1 MDNELLAQMT
11 RAYEAWMPRQLRDWY
26 PRDERLRLARKEMRP
41 HAEHVANGEF
51 GVGFRDHLNSID
63 GPNVEDPLAW
73 ANRHVKFADGHW
85 CVAGIRFLG
94 LDPKKPFVHVVAT
107 SVPSELDGLAPYAQ
121 HLHNEFAD
129 FAPVAIRF
137 ELPNPPESADVD
149 QWIVAGLVSELRAS
163 PRRPLSDQVRLI
175 PAAPE
180 DMVEYADD
188 VLGNVVKQTPEVA
201 TWTEAATLPQLQSC
215 AETGALCAVEVG
227 GKRAGVIAA
236 ARDDANGMRGF
247 QVYEFLLDDHAR
259 GRGLAPAAMQHLC
272 DVLPAHPGDTLWG
285 TIHAGNGPSLGNALA
300 VGREKIAAFVWV
312 ERRGDL

>member
-41 HAEHVANGEF
+41 HAEHVANREF

-63 GPNVEDPLAW
+63 GPNVKDPLAW

-107 SVPSELDGLAPYAQ
+107 SVPPELDGLAPYAQ

-188 VLGNVVKQTPEVA
+188 VLGNVVKQTPDVA

-215 AETGALCAVEVG
+215 AETGALYAVEVG
-227 GKRAGVIAA
+227 GQRAGVIAA

-247 QVYEFLLDDHAR
+247 QVYENLLDDHAR

-300 VGREKIAAFVWV
+300 VGRKKIAAFVWV
-312 ERRGDL
+312 ARRGDL

>member
-1 MDNELLAQMT
+1 MTNALLAQMAS
-11 RAYEAWMPRQLRDWY
+11 AYAAWMPSQLRDWY
-26 PRDERLRLARKEMRP
+26 SQDERLRLATEEMRP
-41 HAEHVANGEF
+41 QAEHVANDEF
-51 GVGFRDHLNSID
+51 GAGFRDHLNSIG
-63 GPNVEDPLAW
+63 GPTVEDPLAW
-73 ANRHVKFADGHW
+73 ANRHVEFADGHW
-85 CVAGIRFLG
+85 CVAGIRFWG

-107 SVPSELDGLAPYAQ
+107 SVSPQYDELAPYAAQ
-121 HLHNEFAD
+121 LHREFAD

-188 VLGNVVKQTPEVA
+188 VLGNVVKQTPG
-201 TWTEAATLPQLQSC
+201 TEAATLPQLQSC
-215 AETGALCAVEVG
+215 AETGALYAVEVG
-227 GKRAGVIAA
+227 GQRAGVIAA

-247 QVYEFLLDDHAR
+247 QVYENLLDDHAR

-300 VGREKIAAFVWV
+300 VGRKKIAAFVWV
-312 ERRGDL
+312 ARRGDL